1 MPRDNESLIDIER
14 SVRRILRYTNNIS
27 RTELE
32 MNDEKVS
39 AILYQIAVIGEA
51 TKRLSQEF
59 RQQHPEIPWRDI
71 AGMRDVLIHKYDQ
84 VDFDVI
90 WDVEKLTEGQAFEAM
105 VLFLE
110 SFYERTNSD
119 EVGGYFQTC

>member
-14 SVRRILRYTNNIS
+14 AVRRILRYTDNIS
-27 RTELE
+27 RAELE

-59 RQQHPEIPWRDI
+59 RQQHSEIPWPDI

-90 WDVEKLTEGQAFEAM
+90 WDVVQSKLPELLT
-105 VLFLE
+105 LLE
-110 SFYERTNSD
+110 PLLPFPENS
-119 EVGGYFQTC
+119 

>member
-14 SVRRILRYTNNIS
+14 AAKRILRYTNNIS
-27 RTELE
+27 RAELE
-32 MNDEKVS
+32 INDEKVS

-59 RQQHPEIPWRDI
+59 RQQHPEIPWREI
-71 AGMRDVLIHKYDQ
+71 AGMRDMLIHKYDQ

-90 WDVEKLTEGQAFEAM
+90 WDVLQNKLPELLTLIEPLLPSPE
-105 VLFLE
+105 
-110 SFYERTNSD
+110 NS
-119 EVGGYFQTC
+119 

>member
-1 MPRDNESLIDIER
+1 
-14 SVRRILRYTNNIS
+14 
-27 RTELE
+27 

-90 WDVEKLTEGQAFEAM
+90 WDVVQKKLPELLT
-105 VLFLE
+105 LLE
-110 SFYERTNSD
+110 PILPSSENS
-119 EVGGYFQTC
+119 

>member
-14 SVRRILRYTNNIS
+14 AIRRILRYTNNIS
-27 RTELE
+27 RAELE
-32 MNDEKVS
+32 VNDEKVS

-90 WDVEKLTEGQAFEAM
+90 WDVVQSKLPELLT
-105 VLFLE
+105 LLE
-110 SFYERTNSD
+110 PLLPSPENS
-119 EVGGYFQTC
+119 

>member
-14 SVRRILRYTNNIS
+14 AAKRILRYSNNIS

-32 MNDEKVS
+32 INDEKVS

-59 RQQHPEIPWRDI
+59 RLQHPEIPWREI
-71 AGMRDVLIHKYDQ
+71 AGMRDMLIHKYDQ

-90 WDVEKLTEGQAFEAM
+90 WDVLQNKLPELLTLIEPLLPSPE
-105 VLFLE
+105 
-110 SFYERTNSD
+110 NS
-119 EVGGYFQTC
+119 

>member
-14 SVRRILRYTNNIS
+14 AIRRILRYTHNIS
-27 RTELE
+27 RAELE

-90 WDVEKLTEGQAFEAM
+90 WDVVQSKLPELLTLLEPLLPSPEK
-105 VLFLE
+105 
-110 SFYERTNSD
+110 S
-119 EVGGYFQTC
+119 

>member
-14 SVRRILRYTNNIS
+14 AIRRILRYTDNIS
-27 RTELE
+27 RAELE
-32 MNDEKVS
+32 MNDEKTS

-51 TKRLSQEF
+51 TKRLSHEF

-90 WDVEKLTEGQAFEAM
+90 WDVVQTKLPELLT
-105 VLFLE
+105 LLE
-110 SFYERTNSD
+110 PLLPPPENS
-119 EVGGYFQTC
+119 

>member
-14 SVRRILRYTNNIS
+14 AVRRILRYIDNVS
-27 RTELE
+27 RDELE

-51 TKRLSQEF
+51 TKRLSPEF

-90 WDVEKLTEGQAFEAM
+90 WDVVQNKLPELLT
-105 VLFLE
+105 LLE
-110 SFYERTNSD
+110 PILPSLENS
-119 EVGGYFQTC
+119 

>member
-14 SVRRILRYTNNIS
+14 AIRRILRYTDNVS
-27 RTELE
+27 RVELE

-51 TKRLSQEF
+51 IKRLSQEF

>member
-14 SVRRILRYTNNIS
+14 AVRRILRYTDNVS

-71 AGMRDVLIHKYDQ
+71 AGMQDVLIHKYDQ

-90 WDVEKLTEGQAFEAM
+90 WDVLQNKLPELLT
-105 VLFLE
+105 LLE
-110 SFYERTNSD
+110 PLLPSNLAPDDVYPSQNRPQD
-119 EVGGYFQTC
+119 

>member
-1 MPRDNESLIDIER
+1 MPRDNESLIDIETA
-14 SVRRILRYTNNIS
+14 VRRILRYTQNIS
-27 RTELE
+27 RAELE

-90 WDVEKLTEGQAFEAM
+90 WDVVQSKLPELLT
-105 VLFLE
+105 LLE
-110 SFYERTNSD
+110 PLLPSPENS
-119 EVGGYFQTC
+119 

>member
-14 SVRRILRYTNNIS
+14 AIRRILRYTDKIS
-27 RTELE
+27 WAELE
-32 MNDEKVS
+32 VNDEKVS

-90 WDVEKLTEGQAFEAM
+90 WDVVQSKLPELLT
-105 VLFLE
+105 LLE
-110 SFYERTNSD
+110 PLLPSPENS
-119 EVGGYFQTC
+119 

>member
-1 MPRDNESLIDIER
+1 
-14 SVRRILRYTNNIS
+14 
-27 RTELE
+27 

-59 RQQHPEIPWRDI
+59 RQQHSEIPWREL

-90 WDVEKLTEGQAFEAM
+90 WDVVQSKLPELLT
-105 VLFLE
+105 LLIPLLP
-110 SFYERTNSD
+110 SRDNL
-119 EVGGYFQTC
+119 

>member
-90 WDVEKLTEGQAFEAM
+90 WDVLQSKLPELLTR
-105 VLFLE
+105 LE
-110 SFYERTNSD
+110 PLLPSPENS
-119 EVGGYFQTC
+119 